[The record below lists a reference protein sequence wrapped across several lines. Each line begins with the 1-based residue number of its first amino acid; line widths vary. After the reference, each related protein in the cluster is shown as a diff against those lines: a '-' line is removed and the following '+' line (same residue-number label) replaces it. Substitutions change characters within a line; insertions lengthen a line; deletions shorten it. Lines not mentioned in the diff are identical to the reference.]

1 MKMNSDI
8 LLLLLGIAV
17 MTSCKSIRKVAS
29 TDYSGSVAATQKM
42 GGKKRQFI
50 NGIEVTLG
58 TVTTTKQ
65 KTTTAGSTGVK
76 KMAKPVSASKT
87 DVEKANWLQIKYAVL
102 VDIPA
107 ENLNNIPLLELI
119 DQWWGTRYCIGG
131 SSSNCIDCSGFT
143 QVVMRE
149 IFELTLPRTAQ
160 EQYNLMQRIEIED
173 LREGDLVFFNTSG
186 RGISHVGVYLQNNK
200 FVHAST
206 SQGVTITDLGDKYW
220 SPKFRGGGRKRD

>member
-1 MKMNSDI
+1 MKSYI
-8 LLLLLGIAV
+8 SLLLGIALLV
-17 MTSCKSIRKVAS
+17 SCKSIRKVIS
-29 TDYSGSVAATQKM
+29 TDNSGSSEVQKS
-42 GGKKRQFI
+42 KKVNKRQFI

-65 KTTTAGSTGVK
+65 KTTPASTNSVK
-76 KMAKPVSASKT
+76 KAVKPVSGSKA
-87 DVEKANWLQIKYAVL
+87 DVEKSNWLQIKYAVL
-102 VDIPA
+102 VEVPS

-119 DQWWGTRYCIGG
+119 DQWWATRYCIGG